1 MLSKINT
8 VFFKV
13 HKHLALTVVKK
24 KINEFKIKSV
34 IIKMNHALEYCMCM
48 YSHIYAYVY
57 IINTTPIIE
66 LANIACDIFL

>member
-24 KINEFKIKSV
+24 KRNEFKIKSV

-57 IINTTPIIE
+57 IY
-66 LANIACDIFL
+66 